1 MEEEKLYGCSIAQS
15 IINKN
20 QNRGN
25 LGTSFSGCLV
35 SIDDLKE
42 CIKRGCAFSYVFK
55 NNHRLA
61 SNFDGTQILA
71 ADIDGGITIEDALNH
86 PLVSQSASFI
96 YTTVNHQPD
105 DPHFRVVFALDKG
118 IFDKDELRQVAK
130 ALAIRLSGDRR
141 VIDPGRVFYGS
152 TDCEIFH
159 VGKELSEETVRELSA
174 QGKEL
179 LESAKHST
187 NGDHG
192 TFRSSIPLENDLI
205 VVLPNR
211 QSVPLYSIQRNTSI
225 FCPDHNDVHPSAFVG
240 FSDKGGCFI
249 HCRKCQTTRWLK
261 GSDTPYDFN
270 DFDKSVKKIASE
282 DDYETTRV
290 RGFAFYYQ
298 EKRKVGGRIHLS
310 HEEKFKIKELQEGI
324 TFVKSPKGSGKTT
337 MLPEI
342 FRDKAFN
349 IKGGTLSFEELEE
362 NEDPEGEPLYQ
373 SEATNF
379 SILLIGHR
387 QSLIRELCKR
397 IGLNCY
403 LDDYEGK
410 AGTSFH
416 EQRRFSEPFRIDQR
430 QKRYGVCLDS
440 LPILRRDQ
448 YDLIIIDESE
458 QVLSHFLSD
467 TMKNKRYHV
476 FDLFRKHLQR
486 AKYVVCLD
494 ADLGW
499 VTFNTV
505 CELADAESFD
515 ECVRKEGIKDK
526 KSKKS
531 IASRPVNIYL
541 NEFKKQGD
549 EIKLYANKNQLDA
562 EIEDDVKNGKKIFVA
577 SNSKDRVILLHKHLK
592 KEFPDKKF
600 LCVTSDNS
608 KSPDVQSV
616 IVDLKKKIPT
626 YDAVLASPSLSTGV
640 DITFANEEKLI
651 DVVYGLFEQRITDHF
666 EMDQQIHRVR
676 HPKEVKVWISPQ
688 KFYFETDV
696 AVLSVADQSNILS
709 ANKTFSIHWC

>member
-1 MEEEKLYGCSIAQS
+1 MEEEKLYGCSIAPS

-20 QNRGN
+20 QNHGD
-25 LGTSFSGCLV
+25 LGTSFSGQLV
-35 SIDDLKE
+35 SINDLKE
-42 CIKRGCAFSYVFK
+42 FIKRGCAFSYVFK

-71 ADIDGGITIEDALNH
+71 ADIDGGITIEAALNH

-105 DPHFRVVFALDKG
+105 APRFRVVFALEKG

-130 ALAIRLSGDRR
+130 AIASRLSGDMSA
-141 VIDPGRVFYGS
+141 IDSARVFYGS
-152 TDCEIFH
+152 TECEIFH
-159 VGKELSEETVRELSA
+159 VGKELSEETVRELCA

-179 LESAKHST
+179 LESAKHSAI
-187 NGDHG
+187 GDNPA
-192 TFRSSIPLENDLI
+192 FRSTRQLPNDLMLVLPDGQSIPVSSL
-205 VVLPNR
+205 
-211 QSVPLYSIQRNTSI
+211 QKNTSI

-249 HCRKCQTTRWLK
+249 HCRKCQTTRWVK

-270 DFDKSVKKIASE
+270 DFDKSVKKIAAE
-282 DDYETTRV
+282 DEYETKRV
-290 RGFAFYYQ
+290 KGFAFYYQ

-416 EQRRFSEPFRIDQR
+416 EKRRFSEPFRIDQR

-448 YDLIIIDESE
+448 YDLIIID
-458 QVLSHFLSD
+458 
-467 TMKNKRYHV
+467 
-476 FDLFRKHLQR
+476 
-486 AKYVVCLD
+486 
-494 ADLGW
+494 
-499 VTFNTV
+499 
-505 CELADAESFD
+505 
-515 ECVRKEGIKDK
+515 
-526 KSKKS
+526 
-531 IASRPVNIYL
+531 
-541 NEFKKQGD
+541 
-549 EIKLYANKNQLDA
+549 
-562 EIEDDVKNGKKIFVA
+562 
-577 SNSKDRVILLHKHLK
+577 
-592 KEFPDKKF
+592 
-600 LCVTSDNS
+600 
-608 KSPDVQSV
+608 
-616 IVDLKKKIPT
+616 
-626 YDAVLASPSLSTGV
+626 
-640 DITFANEEKLI
+640 
-651 DVVYGLFEQRITDHF
+651 
-666 EMDQQIHRVR
+666 
-676 HPKEVKVWISPQ
+676 
-688 KFYFETDV
+688 
-696 AVLSVADQSNILS
+696 
-709 ANKTFSIHWC
+709 